1 MSGTLIIVS
10 APSGA
15 GKTTLV
21 GEVLK
26 IDAQVRPSISFTSRA
41 PREGEVEGSHY
52 HFVSEAEFQAM
63 VARDEFLEW
72 ARVHGRYYGTSRKTV
87 DGLRSAGFDVILTI
101 DIQGAAQARA
111 IYPDAISI
119 FILPPS
125 FDTMLERLDVRG
137 ANNAEDL
144 KIRLRNA
151 HDEIAECFKFDY
163 IVINDELQ
171 HAVGE
176 LAAIIAA
183 ERYRTSR
190 RRGVAEEILDTFDS
204 TKFVVPPS
212 GGSVA

>member
-21 GEVLK
+21 GELLK
-26 IDAQVRPSISFTSRA
+26 NDAQVRPSISYTSRA
-41 PREGEVEGSHY
+41 PREGEQDGLHY

-72 ARVHGRYYGTSRKTV
+72 AQVHGRYYGTSRKMV
-87 DGLRSAGFDVILTI
+87 DGLRSDGFDVILTI

-111 IYPDAISI
+111 IYPDAVSI

-125 FDTMLERLDVRG
+125 FETMLERLDVRG

-144 KIRLRNA
+144 KIRLANA
-151 HDEIAECFKFDY
+151 HDEIAECLKFDY

-171 HAVGE
+171 HAAGE

-183 ERYRTSR
+183 QRCRTAR
-190 RRGVAEEILDTFDS
+190 RRGIAEKILDTFDS
-204 TKFVVPPS
+204 TYVVPPS
-212 GGSVA
+212 GGSMA